1 MKAFIIYLPDR
12 EHSVKH
18 SAYMLETLTG
28 YGIDANLFEGIKGD
42 DAVRLAAKSKKTLYP
57 FSIKNQKLGE
67 REIKEYIRPELWEE
81 FKKEFHHTVY
91 RRQYIGQEDIG
102 KLSRPGVVGCFYSH
116 YALWNKCIELGEP
129 IMIFEDEKIEQVIE
143 AISRIKF
150 FYDLEENYK
159 YIVVIRDPYNL
170 FASRAKKEEDLKSVG
185 KNTTS
190 MVGNLTS
197 EAIELWKELA
207 YEYLDNKSILK
218 NKICVN
224 YNLWSSCKKYRQ
236 KLAKKIGIYFTDEGF
251 REVPVFGNGSSF
263 DFMKYNGNA
272 QNMKI
277 HERYKEYSNCSW
289 FKSIFDKET
298 KELSQHIFKI
308 SPF

>member
-1 MKAFIIYLPDR
+1 MKEIRIIGMMRSGHHAIANWIFNQAKETVFFINRIQGKKIHYTNIDFTFWKPDYFIY
-12 EHSVKH
+12 
-18 SAYMLETLTG
+18 
-28 YGIDANLFEGIKGD
+28 N
-42 DAVRLAAKSKKTLYP
+42 
-57 FSIKNQKLGE
+57 
-67 REIKEYIRPELWEE
+67 
-81 FKKEFHHTVY
+81 
-91 RRQYIGQEDIG
+91 
-102 KLSRPGVVGCFYSH
+102 
-116 YALWNKCIELGEP
+116 
-129 IMIFEDEKIEQVIE
+129 FEDEKIEQVIE